1 MMDPADVLKLFLPE
15 GVLKYFDIK
24 DAGKNNE
31 VVKVTFEE
39 KNVVPDIPE
48 EYRGR
53 NLISKGFKKIVV
65 NDFLIR
71 GQKAELIFLRRVWQI
86 EGVDT
91 LLKRNIEICAPGT
104 KLEKEFASFLKVFD
118 RD

>member
-1 MMDPADVLKLFLPE
+1 MDPTDVLKLFLPE

-24 DAGKNNE
+24 DAGANDKG
-31 VVKVTFEE
+31 VKVTFEE
-39 KNVVPDIPE
+39 KNIVPDIPE
-48 EYRGR
+48 GYRGR
-53 NLISKGFKKIVV
+53 NLVSKGFKKIVV
-65 NDFLIR
+65 GDFLIR
-71 GQKAELIFLRRVWQI
+71 GEKAELIFLRRVWQI